1 MRIIWDSKANNDLND
16 NIGHIAKQ
24 SPQNALMVLNTLLE
38 LPNNLK
44 TFPFAYP
51 KEPYYNNENIRYIT
65 KWSFKMVYFVN
76 GDTINIMRVFN
87 TNMRPNRVLEIDV

>member
-1 MRIIWDSKANNDLND
+1 MRIIWDSKANKDLND
-16 NIGHIAKQ
+16 NIKYIAKQ

-38 LPNNLK
+38 LPNTLK
-44 TFPFAYP
+44 TFPFSFP
-51 KEPYYNNENIRYIT
+51 VEPHYNNENIRYIT

-87 TNMRPNRVLEIDV
+87 TNMNPSRILE